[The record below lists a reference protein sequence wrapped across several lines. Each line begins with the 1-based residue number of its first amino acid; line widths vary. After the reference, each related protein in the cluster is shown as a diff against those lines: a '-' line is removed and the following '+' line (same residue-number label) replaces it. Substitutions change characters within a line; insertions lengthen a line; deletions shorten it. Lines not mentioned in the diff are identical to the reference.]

1 MTRLAVTVGDPAGI
15 GPEIILKAALK
26 FVERRDLELVVV
38 APRACIEAAEALH
51 PGFRTQLLAASGEP
65 HRFVR
70 FALNGTL
77 LQGPVLD
84 RAVAPDDVLDILSS
98 IAGG

>member
-1 MTRLAVTVGDPAGI
+1 MPRFRVPPPFR
-15 GPEIILKAALK
+15 GPTHGAED
-26 FVERRDLELVVV
+26 VEVKGASL
-38 APRACIEAAEALH
+38 RACIEAAEALH
-51 PGFRTQLLAASGEP
+51 PGFRAQLLAASGEP